1 MAAALHPFIDLAE
14 TDRTRW
20 LAALFD
26 LPGSPP
32 PYGVR
37 YPVLRAGESP
47 YTWLCDQFRRAED
60 VQGARDR
67 IRRSVVEILRT
78 GALRE
83 TVRDRAQVLGQLLEV
98 AGACG
103 FQDDL
108 EETLRGWI
116 RNDAYARDCYRLD
129 METVPLRRTVW
140 AILIAWRGTKRM
152 VEFLKRDFSSRAK
165 GSEQLCFAELGRLV
179 PDSAIRRIHEIL
191 DWPEPYWRE
200 TLYGFLSQL
209 GARVVLSRAHK
220 PAWTD
225 CIADIYY
232 DTNKLDLLTGDP
244 APLREVLGEAGIFYD
259 PHSGPFGTL
268 SMVGNPAVHIKIDS
282 APVKK
287 SWDND
292 LTLSINQMMTLG
304 KPDLSKPPLGI

>member
-37 YPVLRAGESP
+37 YPMLRAGESP
-47 YTWLCDQFRRAED
+47 YSWLCDQFRRAGEI
-60 VQGARDR
+60 QGARDR

-98 AGACG
+98 AGTCG
-103 FQDDL
+103 FQDEL

-116 RNDAYARDCYRLD
+116 STNAYALDSYRLD

-140 AILIAWRGTKRM
+140 AILIAWRGTKEL
-152 VEFLKRDFSSRAK
+152 VKFLKRDFSSGVG
-165 GSEQLCFAELGRLV
+165 GSAQLCFAELGRLV
-179 PDSAIRRIHEIL
+179 PDSAIRRIPEIL
-191 DWPEPYWRE
+191 SWPEPYWRE
-200 TLYGFLSQL
+200 TLHGFLSQL
-209 GARVVLSRAHK
+209 GARAVLSRAHK
-220 PAWTD
+220 AAWTD
-225 CIADIYY
+225 CVADIYF
-232 DTNKLDLLTGDP
+232 DSGKLDLLTGDP
-244 APLREVLGEAGIFYD
+244 APLGEVLGEAGIFYD
-259 PHSGPFGTL
+259 RRAGSFGTL
-268 SMVGNPAVHIKIDS
+268 SLIGNPAVHIKIDS

-287 SWDND
+287 SWDED
-292 LTLSINQMMTLG
+292 LTTSINQLMTLG
-304 KPDLSKPPLGI
+304 IGAAPLFG